1 MPVFHRF
8 SVWVKNK
15 ARELFCLQEAFP
27 QPGEQWWRHQA
38 RSPEAIIPL
47 AMLCPERLAQ
57 PLSSYSFGVLCCGAV
72 IISPGLVLS
81 CPVISL
87 PIWSLL
93 GSSLQQPSSRTLGRV
108 AFLHLCEHKI
118 KCHLCVSRNLSPHH
132 HHFFLKQRSIRENQ
146 AAPAPSTIVSPIQQ
160 NSQRPGAQFYCFC
173 YLTTRRLATNWHFKY
188 L

>member
-1 MPVFHRF
+1 MYFLSLPAESPCGLAGTQKCPVFHRF

-57 PLSSYSFGVLCCGAV
+57 PLSSFSFGVLCCGAV
-72 IISPGLVLS
+72 IISPGLVRS

-93 GSSLQQPSSRTLGRV
+93 GSSLQQPASRTLGRA

-118 KCHLCVSRNLSPHH
+118 KCHLCVSRNLPPYPTTT
-132 HHFFLKQRSIRENQ
+132 FFSNKGVSGRIKLPQP
-146 AAPAPSTIVSPIQQ
+146 PAP
-160 NSQRPGAQFYCFC
+160 
-173 YLTTRRLATNWHFKY
+173 
-188 L
+188 